1 MIKFSHL
8 LVLSALMVWLIGSGC
23 VDNEAS
29 EIEEIT
35 PETQMKDM
43 GEETEDIFSEALID
57 SEYAL
62 EDPELLELES
72 DMVELEALLEDMRLE
87 EEIVIE
93 EL

>member
-23 VDNEAS
+23 VENEAS

-35 PETQMKDM
+35 PETHMKDV
-43 GEETEDIFSEALID
+43 GEETDDIFSETLTD

-62 EDPELLELES
+62 QDPELLELES
-72 DMVELEALLEDMRLE
+72 DMIELEALLEDMSLE
-87 EEIVIE
+87 EEIIIE
-93 EL
+93 NI